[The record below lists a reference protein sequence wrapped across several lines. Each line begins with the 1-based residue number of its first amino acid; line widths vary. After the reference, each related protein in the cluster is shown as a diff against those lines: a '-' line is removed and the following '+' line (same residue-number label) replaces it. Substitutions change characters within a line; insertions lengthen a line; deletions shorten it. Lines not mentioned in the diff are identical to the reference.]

1 MDKTIAIQKVQ
12 KYKTKL
18 EDLGNVNQAKKE
30 LYTKKFE
37 HWYNVL
43 VGGGLFKF
51 RKLTK
56 KQIRKFEF
64 LMKHNTEFMEI
75 VNKIISEL
83 IKIVYENKIQEFLE
97 TYNKNI
103 EYEKDIQLQEIASKN
118 RSDNQNNPNNS
129 PESIPITPITIEKSD
144 AKRLIKMEKN
154 SKRKFVMRR
163 R

>member
-1 MDKTIAIQKVQ
+1 MDKTLAIQKVQ

-18 EDLGNVNQAKKE
+18 EELGNGNQVKKE

-51 RKLTK
+51 RKFTK
-56 KQIRKFEF
+56 KQIGKFEY
-64 LMKHNTEFMEI
+64 LMKKYPEFDKNINELM
-75 VNKIISEL
+75 KIFDEAKNQ
-83 IKIVYENKIQEFLE
+83 KILE
-97 TYNKNI
+97 TYNTNI
-103 EYEKDIQLQEIASKN
+103 EYEKDIQLQELASKN

-144 AKRLIKMEKN
+144 PKRFIKMVNK
-154 SKRKFVMRR
+154 SKREFSMRR